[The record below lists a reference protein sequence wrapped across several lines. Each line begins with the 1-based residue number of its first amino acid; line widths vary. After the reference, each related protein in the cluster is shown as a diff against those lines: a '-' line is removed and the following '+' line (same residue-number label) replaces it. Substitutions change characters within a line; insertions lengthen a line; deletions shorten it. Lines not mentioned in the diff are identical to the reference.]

1 MQKLFSS
8 LAATSLAASLALAFP
23 VYAASNLPV
32 VQEAP
37 LRAHLAFLSD
47 DLLEG
52 RGTGQRGA
60 DLTVAYLESQARLI
74 GLQPLRGNS
83 FRQSVQIAGVKSL
96 PQDSSLRAMAS
107 DGKAV
112 PLAFGPDWVWAT
124 GDSVAAH
131 TFDAPLVF
139 AGYGVTAPEE
149 GWNDFKGADV
159 KGKIIVVMVND
170 PQATEA
176 EPNRFGGKALTYY
189 GRWTYK
195 FEEAKRQGAAG
206 VLLIHTK
213 PSASYDWKVVQSSW
227 SGSERFQ
234 LADRTAG
241 TPLQGWL
248 TEDAARRLFAAGG
261 QDLDALR
268 AKAESKDFQAVDLH
282 VKLTG
287 EMKSGVRKV
296 EQFNIAGMVP
306 GTDAKLKEE
315 AVIYSGH
322 WDHLGKQGEE
332 KAGVDIIYNG
342 AVDNASGTAGLLAM
356 AQEAVKK
363 PAKRTQIFLWV
374 AAEEQGLLGSAA
386 YAADPLWPLNKTAA
400 ALNLDSLNF
409 VGATR
414 DMGAQGSE
422 RTELGAMAATVAKAM
437 GLQIAAA
444 RPDLAGGYFRSDHF
458 SFAKAGVPA
467 FSINGGRDF
476 VKDPEASKAKAAA
489 YGPRYHQVT
498 DEYDASWDL
507 SGMTQQA
514 QFTLNLGQAV
524 ANAPKMPA
532 WKAGDAF
539 GKVREAAAK

>member
-8 LAATSLAASLALAFP
+8 VTATAFAASLVLAFP
-23 VYAASNLPV
+23 VQAANGLPV

-37 LRAHLAFLSD
+37 LRAHLAFLSS

-60 DLTVAYLESQARLI
+60 DLTVAYLETQALLA

-83 FRQSVQIAGVKSL
+83 YRQSVQIAGVKSL
-96 PQDSSLRAMAS
+96 PAESSLQVQAG
-107 DGKAV
+107 GKAV

-139 AGYGVTAPEE
+139 VGYGVTAPEE
-149 GWNDFKGADV
+149 GWNDYKGVDV
-159 KGKIIVVMVND
+159 KGKIVVMMVND
-170 PQATEA
+170 PQPTEA
-176 EPNRFGGKALTYY
+176 EPNRFAGKALTYY

-213 PSASYDWKVVQSSW
+213 PSASYDWSVVQSSW

-241 TPLQGWL
+241 TPLQGWI
-248 TEDAARRLFAAGG
+248 TDGAARRLFAAGG

-268 AKAESKDFQAVDLH
+268 AKAESKDFQAVALGAT
-282 VKLTG
+282 LQG
-287 EMKSGVRKV
+287 EMKSAVRKV
-296 EQFNIAGMVP
+296 EQFNVAGMVP
-306 GTDAKLKEE
+306 GTDPTLKDE

-322 WDHLGKQGEE
+322 WDHLGMQARADDKPG
-332 KAGVDIIYNG
+332 ADIIYNG

-356 AQEAVKK
+356 AQEAAKH

-414 DMGAQGSE
+414 DIGAQGSE
-422 RTELGAMAATVAKAM
+422 RTELGAMATKVATAM
-437 GLQIAAA
+437 HMQIAPA

-476 VKDPEASKAKAAA
+476 IKDPEASKAKAAA

-498 DEYDASWDL
+498 DEYDPSWDL

-539 GKVREAAAK
+539 GKAREK

>member
-1 MQKLFSS
+1 
-8 LAATSLAASLALAFP
+8 
-23 VYAASNLPV
+23 
-32 VQEAP
+32 
-37 LRAHLAFLSD
+37 
-47 DLLEG
+47 
-52 RGTGQRGA
+52 
-60 DLTVAYLESQARLI
+60 
-74 GLQPLRGNS
+74 
-83 FRQSVQIAGVKSL
+83 
-96 PQDSSLRAMAS
+96 
-107 DGKAV
+107 
-112 PLAFGPDWVWAT
+112 
-124 GDSVAAH
+124 
-131 TFDAPLVF
+131 
-139 AGYGVTAPEE
+139 
-149 GWNDFKGADV
+149 
-159 KGKIIVVMVND
+159 
-170 PQATEA
+170 
-176 EPNRFGGKALTYY
+176 
-189 GRWTYK
+189 
-195 FEEAKRQGAAG
+195 
-206 VLLIHTK
+206 
-213 PSASYDWKVVQSSW
+213 
-227 SGSERFQ
+227 
-234 LADRTAG
+234 
-241 TPLQGWL
+241 
-248 TEDAARRLFAAGG
+248 
-261 QDLDALR
+261 
-268 AKAESKDFQAVDLH
+268 
-282 VKLTG
+282 
-287 EMKSGVRKV
+287 
-296 EQFNIAGMVP
+296 
-306 GTDAKLKEE
+306 
-315 AVIYSGH
+315 
-322 WDHLGKQGEE
+322 
-332 KAGVDIIYNG
+332 
-342 AVDNASGTAGLLAM
+342 M

-422 RTELGAMAATVAKAM
+422 RTELGAIAATVAKAM

-539 GKVREAAAK
+539 GKARE

>member
-8 LAATSLAASLALAFP
+8 LAVTALASSLALAFSAH
-23 VYAASNLPV
+23 AATGLPV

-37 LRAHLAFLSD
+37 LRAHLAFLSN

-60 DLTVAYLESQARLI
+60 DLTVAYLETQAQMA
-74 GLQPLRGNS
+74 GLQPVRGNS
-83 FRQSVQIAGVKSL
+83 YRQSVRIAGVKSL
-96 PQDSSLRAMAS
+96 PQESSLHAVVG
-107 DGKAV
+107 GKAV

-139 AGYGVTAPEE
+139 VGYGITAPEE
-149 GWNDFKGADV
+149 DWNDFKGVDV
-159 KGKIIVVMVND
+159 KNKIVVMMVND
-170 PQATEA
+170 PQPTTA
-176 EPNRFGGKALTYY
+176 EPNRFAGKALTYY

-213 PSASYDWKVVQSSW
+213 PSASYDWSVVQNSW

-241 TPLQGWL
+241 APLQGWIA
-248 TEDAARRLFAAGG
+248 EEAARRLFAAGG
-261 QDLDALR
+261 QDLDVLR
-268 AKAESKDFQAVDLH
+268 AQAESKDFKAVALNA
-282 VKLTG
+282 KLSG
-287 EMKSGVRKV
+287 EMKSAVRKV

-306 GTDAKLKEE
+306 GTDPVLKDE

-322 WDHLGKQGEE
+322 WDHLGKQGDS
-332 KAGVDIIYNG
+332 GDTIYNG

-356 AQEAVKK
+356 AQEAVKQ

-386 YAADPLWPLNKTAA
+386 YAADPLWALNKTAA

-409 VGATR
+409 VGATH
-414 DMGAQGSE
+414 DIGAQGSE

-437 GLQIAAA
+437 GMHIAPA

-467 FSINGGRDF
+467 FSINGGREY
-476 VKDPEASKAKAAA
+476 VKDVAASKAKAAA

-524 ANAPKMPA
+524 ANAAKMPA

-539 GKVREAAAK
+539 GKAREQVK